1 MHKKFSLNS
10 SEKKKKKKTV
20 TFHSKREAGAL
31 VVPSRSSHRDISG
44 GGGRWGV
51 GRGRSS
57 PLASHWGSP
66 SVFCLLLT
74 PPPPRSQI
82 PLCER
87 KSPGC
92 PTRWNAGWGG
102 GKEAHLTE
110 IPGGLPY
117 GGGTCCALQE
127 SCRDTGTLARS
138 GGSWW

>member
-82 PLCER
+82 PCVRGSL
-87 KSPGC
+87 PGV
-92 PTRWNAGWGG
+92 PQDGMQGG
-102 GKEAHLTE
+102 VGAKRL
-110 IPGGLPY
+110 I
-117 GGGTCCALQE
+117 
-127 SCRDTGTLARS
+127 
-138 GGSWW
+138 